1 MNEKK
6 ERIIK
11 TSIRLFAKKGFAA
24 TTIQEIASECGISK
38 GAFYLH
44 FKSKEAL
51 LLSACE
57 YYIGMSMNKMKNIEE
72 DLAGKPPKDVLK
84 KQIGAQFEDFR
95 DHKDFIVLLLTENI
109 IPENQEIK
117 QYFYKV
123 TMETDKLYRNAL
135 LSSYGKGI
143 EPYVADLS
151 IMARG
156 IVHSYMNVMVFNSE
170 LNIGAEEISAFII
183 ERLDDLVQGL
193 SRSTLNPIV
202 PKDIFNPM
210 PAGKDQLLEDIQK
223 VKENSTLPEDIT
235 VSLDVIEEELAQDKP
250 RKPIIKG
257 MLSNLTG
264 TNDKEV
270 ERLRALISVF
280 ISI

>member
-6 ERIIK
+6 EKIIK
-11 TSIRLFAKKGFAA
+11 TSIHLFAKKGFAS

-57 YYIGMSMNKMKNIEE
+57 YYIGMSMRKMKNIEE
-72 DLAGKPPKDVLK
+72 DLAEKPPKEVLK

-123 TMETDKLYRNAL
+123 TAETDKLYRSAL
-135 LSSYGKGI
+135 LASYGKGI
-143 EPYVADLS
+143 ERYVADLS

-156 IVHSYMNVMVFNSE
+156 IVHSYMNVMIFNGE
-170 LNIGAEEISAFII
+170 LNIDAEEISAFLI

-193 SRSTLNPIV
+193 IHSTLNPLV
-202 PKDIFNPM
+202 PKDIFRLM
-210 PAGKDQLLEDIQK
+210 PAGKEQLLEDIRK
-223 VKENSTLPEDIT
+223 VKENSTLPEDIA
-235 VSLDVIEEELAQDKP
+235 VSLDVIAEELSQDKP
-250 RKPIIKG
+250 RKPIMKG

-264 TNDKEV
+264 TTDKEV
-270 ERLRALISVF
+270 EKLRTLISVF

>member
-11 TSIRLFAKKGFAA
+11 TSIHLFATKGFTA
-24 TTIQEIASECGISK
+24 TTIQEIANECGISK

-57 YYIGMSMNKMKNIEE
+57 YYIGMSMKKMKHIEE
-72 DLAGKPPKDVLK
+72 DLAEKSPKEVLK

-95 DHKDFIVLLLTENI
+95 DHRDFIVLLLTENI

-117 QYFYKV
+117 QYFYKI
-123 TMETDKLYRNAL
+123 TAETDKLYRNAL
-135 LSSYGKGI
+135 LASYGEGI
-143 EPYVADLS
+143 ERYVADLS

-156 IVHSYMNVMVFNSE
+156 IVHSYMNVMIFNGE
-170 LNIGAEEISAFII
+170 LSIDAEEISAFII

-202 PKDIFNPM
+202 PKDIFRLM
-210 PAGKDQLLEDIQK
+210 PADKEQLLEDIQK
-223 VKENSTLPEDIT
+223 VKENSTLSEDIT
-235 VSLDVIEEELAQDKP
+235 VSLDVIAEELSQDKP
-250 RKPIIKG
+250 RKPIMKG

-264 TNDKEV
+264 TTDKEV
-270 ERLRALISVF
+270 EKLRTLISVF

>member
-11 TSIRLFAKKGFAA
+11 TSIHLFAKKGFGS
-24 TTIQEIASECGISK
+24 TTIQEIVSECGISK

-44 FKSKEAL
+44 FKSKDEL

-57 YYIGMSMNKMKNIEE
+57 YYIGMSMKKMKNIKEV
-72 DLAGKPPKDVLK
+72 LAGKPPREVLK
-84 KQIGAQFEDFR
+84 KQIGAQFEDFS

-117 QYFYKV
+117 QYFYKI
-123 TMETDKLYRNAL
+123 TAETDKLYRNAL
-135 LSSYGKGI
+135 LASYG
-143 EPYVADLS
+143 ERMERYVADLS

-156 IVHSYMNVMVFNSE
+156 IVHSYMNVMVFNGDFS
-170 LNIGAEEISAFII
+170 IDAEEISAFII

-193 SRSTLNPIV
+193 SRSALPPIL
-202 PKDIFNPM
+202 PKDIFSPM
-210 PAGKDQLLEDIQK
+210 PAGKDQLLADIQK
-223 VKENSTLPEDIT
+223 VKENKTLPEDII
-235 VSLDVIEEELAQDKP
+235 VSLDVIEEEIAQDQP

-257 MLSNLTG
+257 LLSNLTG
-264 TNDKEV
+264 THIEEV
-270 ERLRALISVF
+270 EKLRASISIF

>member
-11 TSIRLFAKKGFAA
+11 TSIRLFAKKGYAS

-57 YYIGMSMNKMKNIEE
+57 YYIGMSMKKMKQIEE
-72 DLAGKPPKDVLK
+72 DLAGQPPKDVLK

-109 IPENQEIK
+109 IPENQEVK

-123 TMETDKLYRNAL
+123 TAETDKLYRNAL
-135 LSSYGKGI
+135 LATYGK
-143 EPYVADLS
+143 ETENYLSDLS

-156 IVHSYMNVMVFNSE
+156 IVHSYMNVMVFN
-170 LNIGAEEISAFII
+170 EEIKIDADNISEFIM
-183 ERLDDLVQGL
+183 ERLDGLVQGL
-193 SRSTLNPIV
+193 SRSSLNPLM
-202 PKDIFNPM
+202 PKDIYSLV
-210 PAGKDQLLEDIQK
+210 PADKGQILQDIQK
-223 VKENSTLPEDIT
+223 VKENSALPEDII
-235 VSLDVIEEELAQDKP
+235 VSLDVIEEELSQEKP

-257 MLSNLTG
+257 LLSNLTG
-264 TNDKEV
+264 SDFEEV
-270 ERLRALISVF
+270 EKLRALISIF

>member
-6 ERIIK
+6 EKIIK
-11 TSIRLFAKKGFAA
+11 TSIHLFAKKGFAS

-57 YYIGMSMNKMKNIEE
+57 YYIGMSMKKMKNIEE
-72 DLAGKPPKDVLK
+72 DLAEKPPKEVLK

-109 IPENQEIK
+109 IPENQQIK

-123 TMETDKLYRNAL
+123 TAETDKLYRSAL
-135 LSSYGKGI
+135 LASYGKGI
-143 EPYVADLS
+143 ERYIADLS

-156 IVHSYMNVMVFNSE
+156 IVHSYMNVMVFNGE
-170 LNIGAEEISAFII
+170 LSIDAEEISAFLI

-193 SRSTLNPIV
+193 IHSTLNPIV
-202 PKDIFNPM
+202 PKDIFRLM
-210 PAGKDQLLEDIQK
+210 PAGKEQLLEDIRK
-223 VKENSTLPEDIT
+223 VKENSTLPEDIA
-235 VSLDVIEEELAQDKP
+235 VSLDVIAEELSQDKP
-250 RKPIIKG
+250 RKPIMKG

-264 TNDKEV
+264 TTDKEV
-270 ERLRALISVF
+270 EKLRALISVF

>member
-6 ERIIK
+6 EKIIK
-11 TSIRLFAKKGFAA
+11 TSIHLFAKKGFAS

-57 YYIGMSMNKMKNIEE
+57 YYIGMSMKKMKKIEE
-72 DLAGKPPKDVLK
+72 DLAEKPPKEVLK

-123 TMETDKLYRNAL
+123 TAETDKLYRSAL
-135 LSSYGKGI
+135 LASYGKEI
-143 EPYVADLS
+143 ERYVADLS

-156 IVHSYMNVMVFNSE
+156 IVHSYMNVMVFNGE
-170 LNIGAEEISAFII
+170 LSIDAEEISAFLI

-193 SRSTLNPIV
+193 IHSTLNPIV
-202 PKDIFNPM
+202 PIDIFRLM
-210 PAGKDQLLEDIQK
+210 PAGKEQLLEDIRK
-223 VKENSTLPEDIT
+223 VKENSTLPEDIA
-235 VSLDVIEEELAQDKP
+235 VSLDVIAEELSQDKP
-250 RKPIIKG
+250 RKPIMKG

-270 ERLRALISVF
+270 EELRALISVF

>member
-1 MNEKK
+1 M
-6 ERIIK
+6 
-11 TSIRLFAKKGFAA
+11 
-24 TTIQEIASECGISK
+24 
-38 GAFYLH
+38 H

-57 YYIGMSMNKMKNIEE
+57 YYIGMSMKKMKNIEE
-72 DLAGKPPKDVLK
+72 DLAGKPPKEVLK

-95 DHKDFIVLLLTENI
+95 DHKDFIVLLLNENI

-117 QYFYKV
+117 QYFYNI
-123 TMETDKLYRNAL
+123 TAETDKLYRNAL
-135 LSSYGKGI
+135 LTSYGEEI
-143 EPYVADLS
+143 ERYVADLS

-156 IVHSYMNVMVFNSE
+156 IVHSYMNVMVFNGE
-170 LNIGAEEISAFII
+170 LNIDAEEISAFII

-202 PKDIFNPM
+202 PKDIFRPM

-223 VKENSTLPEDIT
+223 VKENTLPEDIT
-235 VSLDVIEEELAQDKP
+235 VSLEVIEEELSQDKP

-264 TNDKEV
+264 TTDKEV
-270 ERLRALISVF
+270 EKLRTLISVF

>member
-11 TSIRLFAKKGFAA
+11 TSIRLFAKKGYAS

-57 YYIGMSMNKMKNIEE
+57 YYIGMSMKKMKQIEE
-72 DLAGKPPKDVLK
+72 DLAGQPPKDVLK
-84 KQIGAQFEDFR
+84 KQISAQFEDFR

-109 IPENQEIK
+109 IPENQEVK

-123 TMETDKLYRNAL
+123 TAETDKLYRNAL
-135 LSSYGKGI
+135 LATYGK
-143 EPYVADLS
+143 ETENYLSDLS

-156 IVHSYMNVMVFNSE
+156 IVHSYMNVMVFN
-170 LNIGAEEISAFII
+170 EEIKIDADNISEFIM

-193 SRSTLNPIV
+193 SRSSLNPLM
-202 PKDIFNPM
+202 PKDIYSLV
-210 PAGKDQLLEDIQK
+210 PADKGQILQDIQK
-223 VKENSTLPEDIT
+223 VKENTALPEDII
-235 VSLDVIEEELAQDKP
+235 VSLDVIEEELSQEKP

-257 MLSNLTG
+257 LLSNLTG
-264 TNDKEV
+264 SDFEEVDK
-270 ERLRALISVF
+270 LRALISIF

>member
-6 ERIIK
+6 EKIIK
-11 TSIRLFAKKGFAA
+11 TSIHLFAKKGFAS

-57 YYIGMSMNKMKNIEE
+57 YYIGMSMKKMRNIEE
-72 DLAGKPPKDVLK
+72 DFAEKPPKEVLK

-95 DHKDFIVLLLTENI
+95 NHKDFIVLLLTENI

-123 TMETDKLYRNAL
+123 TAETDQLYRNAL
-135 LSSYGKGI
+135 LASYGKGI
-143 EPYVADLS
+143 ERYVADLS

-156 IVHSYMNVMVFNSE
+156 IVHSYMNVMVFNGE
-170 LNIGAEEISAFII
+170 LSIDAEEISAFMI

-193 SRSTLNPIV
+193 IRSTLNPLV
-202 PKDIFNPM
+202 PKDIFRLM
-210 PAGKDQLLEDIQK
+210 PAGKEQLLEDIRK
-223 VKENSTLPEDIT
+223 VKENSTLPEDIA
-235 VSLDVIEEELAQDKP
+235 VSLDVIAEELSQDKP
-250 RKPIIKG
+250 RKPIMKG

-264 TNDKEV
+264 TTDEEV
-270 ERLRALISVF
+270 EKLRASISIF

>member
-11 TSIRLFAKKGFAA
+11 TSIHLFATKGFTA
-24 TTIQEIASECGISK
+24 TTIQEIANECDISK

-57 YYIGMSMNKMKNIEE
+57 YYIGMSMKKMKHIEE
-72 DLAGKPPKDVLK
+72 DLAEKSPKEVLK

-95 DHKDFIVLLLTENI
+95 DHRDFIVLLLTENV

-117 QYFYKV
+117 QYFYKI
-123 TMETDKLYRNAL
+123 TAETDKLYRNAL
-135 LSSYGKGI
+135 LASYGEGI
-143 EPYVADLS
+143 ERYVADLS

-156 IVHSYMNVMVFNSE
+156 IVHSYMNVMIFNGE
-170 LNIGAEEISAFII
+170 LSINAEEISAFII

-202 PKDIFNPM
+202 PKDIFRLM
-210 PAGKDQLLEDIQK
+210 PAGKEQLLEDIQK
-223 VKENSTLPEDIT
+223 VKENSTLSEDIT
-235 VSLDVIEEELAQDKP
+235 VSLDVIAEELSQDKP
-250 RKPIIKG
+250 RKPIMKG

-264 TNDKEV
+264 TTDKEV
-270 ERLRALISVF
+270 EKLRTLISVF

>member
-6 ERIIK
+6 EKIIK
-11 TSIRLFAKKGFAA
+11 TSIHLFAKKGFAS

-57 YYIGMSMNKMKNIEE
+57 YYIGMSMKKMKNIEE
-72 DLAGKPPKDVLK
+72 DLAEKPPKEVLK

-123 TMETDKLYRNAL
+123 TAETDKLYRSAL
-135 LSSYGKGI
+135 LASYGKGI
-143 EPYVADLS
+143 ERYIADLS
-151 IMARG
+151 IMVRG
-156 IVHSYMNVMVFNSE
+156 IVHSYMNVMVFNGE
-170 LNIGAEEISAFII
+170 LSIDAEEISAFLI

-193 SRSTLNPIV
+193 IHSNLNPIV
-202 PKDIFNPM
+202 PKDIFRLM
-210 PAGKDQLLEDIQK
+210 PAGKEQLLEDIRK
-223 VKENSTLPEDIT
+223 VKENSTLPEDIA
-235 VSLDVIEEELAQDKP
+235 VSLDVIAEELSQDKP
-250 RKPIIKG
+250 RKPIMKG

-264 TNDKEV
+264 TTDKEV
-270 ERLRALISVF
+270 EKLRALISVF